1 MGHLRRPHVRD
12 DVAHALGV
20 AAELDRIMAKATKGV
35 REMAEREA
43 VDLRTASTMVAV
55 ARVAEAT
62 TLRGLYP

>member
-1 MGHLRRPHVRD
+1 MQAFYWNEGED
-12 DVAHALGV
+12 
-20 AAELDRIMAKATKGV
+20 AAERDRVMDRAAKGV
-35 REMAEREA
+35 RDMAQREK